1 MTIGSH
7 DVYLW
12 LADEWTG
19 IKPNFDCV
27 LIKLFWAPINQTVIN
42 EGAKKHTKNW
52 NSMCQLGVSVMM
64 TRRILNCWCWYCWI
78 GCWCWLLDAN
88 GHRDK
93 MTKWQQC
100 LLLSAVDVIDL
111 PSGFFVRDSDPFPLL
126 SQTRSFCFSFIVC
139 RWERSP
145 PPPFFCKDFW
155 GLPFDFF
162 RHVPAGNSLLCVCVY
177 VSKFFS
183 LLFPYTGPVFYGLRV
198 DTSLHLKLWPIGSRR
213 AIFIDLM

>member
-1 MTIGSH
+1 MTVGAH

-78 GCWCWLLDAN
+78 GCWCWMLMDTEIKWRNGNSVFCCLQSTLLIFPL
-88 GHRDK
+88 GFSWEIQILSHFYLR
-93 MTKWQQC
+93 QGVSVS
-100 LLLSAVDVIDL
+100 LLSFAVENEV
-111 PSGFFVRDSDPFPLL
+111 
-126 SQTRSFCFSFIVC
+126 
-139 RWERSP
+139 P
-145 PPPFFCKDFW
+145 PPPFFFARISEAFPLTFS
-155 GLPFDFF
+155 GT
-162 RHVPAGNSLLCVCVY
+162 SLLAILFSVCVY
-177 VSKFFS
+177 MCQNFS
-183 LLFPYTGPVFYGLRV
+183 PSSFPTPAQFSTVCV
-198 DTSLHLKLWPIGSRR
+198 
-213 AIFIDLM
+213 

>member
-1 MTIGSH
+1 MTVGAH

-42 EGAKKHTKNW
+42 EGAKKQTKNW

-78 GCWCWLLDAN
+78 GCWCWMLMDTEIKWRNGNSVFCCLQSTLLIFPL
-88 GHRDK
+88 GFSWEIQILSHFYLR
-93 MTKWQQC
+93 QGVSVS
-100 LLLSAVDVIDL
+100 LLSFAVENEV
-111 PSGFFVRDSDPFPLL
+111 
-126 SQTRSFCFSFIVC
+126 
-139 RWERSP
+139 